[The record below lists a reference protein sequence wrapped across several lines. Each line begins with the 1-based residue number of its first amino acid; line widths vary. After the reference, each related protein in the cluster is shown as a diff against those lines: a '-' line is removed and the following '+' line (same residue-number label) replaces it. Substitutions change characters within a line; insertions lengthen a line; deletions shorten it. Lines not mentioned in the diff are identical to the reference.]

1 MRATWLADV
10 LRAAGCKVREVPGW
24 QQRGKELVSVEAVI
38 WHHTATGP
46 SWTDRRVQDLLVDG
60 RSDLAGPLSQLGLER
75 DGTFVV
81 VAAGK
86 ANHNG
91 YGEWGNQAIGIEA
104 YNSGTGEPW
113 PAVQVD
119 AFDRGTA
126 AILAHLG
133 RGADRCKGHKETDP
147 RRKIDPAGIDMNQAR
162 QRVAHLITYRPP
174 TPAPTP
180 EPEGWL
186 MALTD
191 EQQDDLYAAV
201 MDIKASI
208 GDAKDGTL
216 VTLRRH
222 LIDGPD
228 PKPGATRA
236 EMTWPQRVIE
246 SLRRIE
252 YKD

>member
-46 SWTDRRVQDLLVDG
+46 SWSDRRVQDLLVDG
-60 RSDLAGPLSQLGLER
+60 RSDLAGPLAQLGLER

-91 YGEWGNQAIGIEA
+91 YGEWGNQCIGIEA
-104 YNSGTGEPW
+104 YNSGTGEAW

-147 RRKIDPAGIDMNQAR
+147 GRKIDPAGIDMNQAR

-174 TPAPTP
+174 TPDPIEDDMTP
-180 EPEGWL
+180 DQAKMLAELHEAFIGKGKPVPAYRRL
-186 MALTD
+186 MALLDSRTWGTAD
-191 EQQDDLYAAV
+191 KLGV
-201 MDIKASI
+201 KPNP
-208 GDAKDGTL
+208 KD
-216 VTLRRH
+216 
-222 LIDGPD
+222 
-228 PKPGATRA
+228 
-236 EMTWPQRVIE
+236 
-246 SLRRIE
+246 
-252 YKD
+252 

>member
-1 MRATWLADV
+1 MKATWLADV
-10 LRAAGCKVREVPGW
+10 LRGAGCKVREVPGW
-24 QQRGKELVSVEAVI
+24 QSRGKELVSIEGVV

-104 YNSGTGEPW
+104 YNSGTGEAW

-147 RRKIDPAGIDMNQAR
+147 NRKIDPAGIDMNQAR

-174 TPAPTP
+174 V
-180 EPEGWL
+180 EPPKDWTD
-186 MALTD
+186 MATKKELED
-191 EQQDDLYAAV
+191 A
-201 MDIKASI
+201 IKAALVPIAKDLAEVKRQVAKSE
-208 GDAKDGTL
+208 DAKAPGGR
-216 VTLRRH
+216 TLRH
-222 LIDGPD
+222 IV
-228 PKPGATRA
+228 ATD
-236 EMTWPQRVIE
+236 
-246 SLRRIE
+246 LNNG
-252 YKD
+252 D